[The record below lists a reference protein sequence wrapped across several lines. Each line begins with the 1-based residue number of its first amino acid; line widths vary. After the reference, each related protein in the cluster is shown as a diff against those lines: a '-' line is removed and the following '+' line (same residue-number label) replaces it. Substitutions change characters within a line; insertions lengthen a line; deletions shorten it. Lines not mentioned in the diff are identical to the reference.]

1 MKNKLE
7 KEIRNIISKEFDLKK
22 NLDKN
27 LSPQN
32 VDKWDSFGHLQLIT
46 KLEEYFKININ
57 QKLVIQMM
65 DENSINKVLVFSKGS
80 I

>member
-1 MKNKLE
+1 MKNNLE

-65 DENSINKVLVFSKGS
+65 DENSINKVLKK
-80 I
+80 ILKK

>member
-65 DENSINKVLVFSKGS
+65 DENSINKVLKK
-80 I
+80 ILKK

>member
-1 MKNKLE
+1 MKNNLE

-65 DENSINKVLVFSKGS
+65 DENSINKALKK
-80 I
+80 ILKK

>member
-32 VDKWDSFGHLQLIT
+32 VDKWDSFGHLKLIT

-65 DENSINKVLVFSKGS
+65 DENSINKVLKK
-80 I
+80 ILKK

>member
-1 MKNKLE
+1 MKNNLE

-32 VDKWDSFGHLQLIT
+32 IDKWDSFGHLQLIT

-65 DENSINKVLVFSKGS
+65 DENSINKVLKK
-80 I
+80 ILKK

>member
-65 DENSINKVLVFSKGS
+65 DENSINKVLRK
-80 I
+80 ILKK

>member
-1 MKNKLE
+1 MKNNLE
-7 KEIRNIISKEFDLKK
+7 KKIRNIISKEFDLKK
-22 NLDKN
+22 NLEKN

-46 KLEEYFKININ
+46 KLEEYFKINID

-65 DENSINKVLVFSKGS
+65 DEDSINKVIKKILKK
-80 I
+80 

>member
-32 VDKWDSFGHLQLIT
+32 VDKWDSFGHLQLNT

-65 DENSINKVLVFSKGS
+65 DENSINKVLKK
-80 I
+80 ILKK